1 MTKNF
6 TRSLALLA
14 CFGHSKAEPAIN
26 WVATNGDTS
35 FTAGS
40 AATNSPVTTD
50 ADAET
55 IVGSFPSVTLSV
67 GQTIRLTGSVTIT
80 SGGGALPGNQL
91 RWGLF
96 DAPGIP
102 ATGAGSGYVGV
113 WATANNGSAGLNRAN
128 GSTANPFS
136 GAAATV
142 ISSAADPDGG
152 TPDFNESLTF
162 TLSITRVDA
171 TQIQTSASLTDGG
184 DLLVE
189 WPETNSPASP
199 ASFTYDAVGI
209 LLGGTLNASSASF
222 SNVTVEG
229 VTPPADTDSDGMPDD
244 YETANGLD
252 PNVNDAALDLD
263 NDNLTN
269 ISEYRGEDGSPG
281 TGDETNPNDPDTDDD
296 GSNDDL
302 ELSLG
307 TDPNNPDTDG
317 DTLLDGVE
325 SGSGTFVGSSDTGT
339 NPLKSD
345 SDGDSVSDGIEVSA
359 GTDPNDSESNF
370 GLRLFGVDFNSSES
384 PGSPSYSGLR
394 VISGASG
401 TASPLTKKI
410 GDVTVTI
417 ATADDSPFEF
427 RGANGDSSRAIPG
440 GDLSR
445 SFLVADFIGSRTSAL
460 EITFNN
466 LAAGTYLWTSY
477 HLDPITGANLG
488 FAGGTSPTSPNTIE
502 ARLSGDLNG
511 SITPTSLGA
520 AGLGTT
526 SIADTDIPA
535 LAFAFTHD
543 GSNPVT
549 IELSATEANG
559 ADRFLLL
566 NGFEI
571 YSSQAAQ

>member
-1 MTKNF
+1 MSKLI
-6 TRSLALLA
+6 TRSLALVA
-14 CFGHSKAEPAIN
+14 CFGHSYAEPAIN
-26 WVATNGDTS
+26 WVATNGDTG

-55 IVGSFPSVTLSV
+55 IVGSFPGVTLAE
-67 GQTIRLTGSVTIT
+67 GQTIRLSGSVVIT
-80 SGGGALPGNQL
+80 SGGGALPGNQF

-102 ATGAGSGYVGV
+102 ANGSGSGYVGV
-113 WATANNGSAGLNRAN
+113 WTTANNGSANLNRAN

-136 GAAATV
+136 GSAATA
-142 ISSAADPDGG
+142 ISSASDSDGG
-152 TPDFNESLTF
+152 ASNFNEALTF
-162 TLSITRVDA
+162 TLTITRIDA

-184 DLLVE
+184 DFLVE

-199 ASFTYDAVGI
+199 SSFTYDAVGF
-209 LLGGTLNASSASF
+209 LLGGTLNASSATF
-222 SNVTVEG
+222 SDITVEG
-229 VTPPADTDSDGMPDD
+229 VLPPSDTDNDGMPDD
-244 YETANGLD
+244 YETANGLNPD
-252 PNVNDAALDLD
+252 INDADLDLD

-269 ISEYRGEDGSPG
+269 ISEYRGEDGSPE
-281 TGDETNPNDPDTDDD
+281 TGDETNPNDADTDDD
-296 GSNDDL
+296 GSNDDV
-302 ELSLG
+302 ELSIG

-317 DTLLDGVE
+317 DSLLDGVE
-325 SGSGTFVGSSDTGT
+325 SGSGTFVDSNDTGT
-339 NPLKSD
+339 DPLNSD
-345 SDGDSVSDGIEVSA
+345 TDDDSVNDGIEVST
-359 GTDPNDSESNF
+359 GTDPNDSASNF
-370 GLRLFGVDFNSSES
+370 GVRLFGIDFNSNES

-394 VISGASG
+394 VIAGSSG

-410 GDVTVTI
+410 GNVTVTV
-417 ATADDSPFEF
+417 ATADDSAFEF

-445 SFLVADFIGSRTSAL
+445 SFLAADFIASRTSAL
-460 EITFNN
+460 EITFEN
-466 LAAGTYLWTSY
+466 LEAGTHLWTSY
-477 HLDPITGANLG
+477 HLDSITGTNLG
-488 FAGGTSPTSPNTIE
+488 FASGTSPTSPNTIE
-502 ARLSGDLNG
+502 ARVAGELQDST
-511 SITPTSLGA
+511 IPTSLGT

-543 GSNPVT
+543 GSGPVT
-549 IELSATEANG
+549 IELSATETNG